1 MVEILKEN
9 ILSKDKNP
17 YVENNAR
24 IDTNII
30 KNSQKLRLLFF
41 RGEPKNFK

>member
-24 IDTNII
+24 IDTYNKKIL
-30 KNSQKLRLLFF
+30 KNSGYYFEVNQKF
-41 RGEPKNFK
+41 